1 MGKKFTVSRQLSVN
15 GNPPIKITYRYAV
28 SAETPEEACRVIA
41 GDWSIALSKFNNYP
55 QDLSSADVL
64 RFVGDYTAEEVQN
77 D

>member
-1 MGKKFTVSRQLSVN
+1 MSKKFMVSRQLSVN

-28 SAETPEEACRVIA
+28 TAETAEQACGIIA

-55 QDLSSADVL
+55 ENLSSADVI